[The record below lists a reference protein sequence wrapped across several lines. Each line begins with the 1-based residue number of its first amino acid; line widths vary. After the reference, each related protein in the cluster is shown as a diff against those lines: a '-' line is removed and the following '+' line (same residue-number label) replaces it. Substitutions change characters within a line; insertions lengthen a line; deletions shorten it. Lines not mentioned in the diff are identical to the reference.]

1 MKIVDTLKMS
11 LRALIRQKT
20 RSLLTSFAVVIGI
33 FLIVVMVSA
42 SIGGEELLRKQFT
55 DAFDLTSVIVGPK
68 GSLDFNFASPTI
80 EEEEIVPLTPEA
92 ADKISQIE
100 GVTKTSPIVVLI
112 GKSLSIEGQ
121 EKPINNVVGSG
132 WDLSPDDKYIQ
143 EILAGRVDNLKNG
156 EAILSNKIT
165 DAYEI
170 EPEELIGKKVTLKD
184 DVSSFLSNKTKDT
197 IGEQKFTI
205 VGVIDAGGRDQN
217 NFLVS
222 VEQALELQYTRG
234 NFGSK
239 EEYLEE
245 IGYDQILINARDEE
259 SSTAVA
265 EKVKEMGFDAS
276 TIEDILALF
285 GTITTIVQIVFSMFG
300 VVALIVASIGIINTM
315 IMSVFERTREIGVM
329 KAVGATK
336 KDIRRLFLTEA
347 AFVGLIGGIIGL
359 LISLVIMAVA
369 ENILINRVFPAQD
382 IAIDNIFTTPVWLI
396 VGPILFSTLVGM
408 LAGVYP
414 AIRASKLNP
423 VDALRYE

>member
-1 MKIVDTLKMS
+1 MKIIDTFKMS
-11 LRALIRQKT
+11 LRALIRQKI

-42 SIGGEELLRKQFT
+42 SIGAEELLRKQFT
-55 DAFDLTSVIVGPK
+55 DAFDLTSIIAGPK

-80 EEEEIVPLTPEA
+80 EEEEVKPITSEA
-92 ADKISQIE
+92 VNTISQIE
-100 GVTKTSPIVVLI
+100 GVTKASPIVVLF
-112 GKSLSIEGQ
+112 GKSLTIEGQ
-121 EKPINNVVGSG
+121 ENPINNVVGSG
-132 WDLSPDDKYIQ
+132 WDLSPDEKYIQ
-143 EILAGRVDNLKNG
+143 EILAGRVDDLKNG
-156 EAILSNKIT
+156 EAILSDKIS

-170 EPEELIGKKVTLKD
+170 DPEELIGKKVILTD
-184 DVSSFLSNKTKDT
+184 DSSSFLSNKAKVTT
-197 IGEQKFTI
+197 GEQEFTI
-205 VGVIDAGGRDQN
+205 VGVIDVGRDQN

-222 VEQALELQYTRG
+222 VDQALELQYKRG
-234 NFGSK
+234 NFDSK

-245 IGYDQILINARDEE
+245 IGYDQVFITAKDEE
-259 SSTAVA
+259 SATLVA
-265 EKVKEMGFDAS
+265 EKIKEIGFDAS

-300 VVALIVASIGIINTM
+300 VVALVVASIGIINTM

-359 LISLVIMAVA
+359 LLSIGVMVIA
-369 ENILINRVFPAQD
+369 ESVLINNVFPAQD
-382 IAIDNIFTTPVWLI
+382 IDIDNIFTTPVWLM
-396 VGPILFSTLVGM
+396 VGPVIFSTLVGM